1 MTKRQ
6 PRALASSLALG
17 VKEIPRNASWLVGQA
32 VKGATNG
39 TANGSTVVDRARHAG
54 DSIRSVL
61 PGESSVD
68 AHLAR
73 ARSAAERAQEA
84 EQEALAAAER
94 AQQRAQEA
102 ENLSEQEQERF
113 SEIEAE
119 QQREVDRRTAEA
131 RRRADEMVA
140 AEQAKA
146 QQDAEAVLER
156 ERSKQEE
163 RLHRAREDAERA
175 QEEAETSYERATT
188 LLGEAR
194 QRADEAAA
202 AATEAAERARAE
214 AEQMARQARAEAEE
228 ANQAVADA
236 EELLTV
242 TEQTAAAVTRERRE
256 LPAVA
261 TLSEMSKAE
270 LVKLAAAHGIEGRS
284 SKNKKQLVAALSRRS
299 TKRGGS

>member
-32 VKGATNG
+32 VKGATGG
-39 TANGSTVVDRARHAG
+39 TANGSAVVDRARQAG

-68 AHLAR
+68 VHLAR
-73 ARSAAERAQEA
+73 ARTAAERAQEA
-84 EQEALAAAER
+84 EQEALTSAER

-102 ENLSEQEQERF
+102 ENLAEEEEARLSEV
-113 SEIEAE
+113 EAE
-119 QQREVDRRTAEA
+119 QKQEVDRRTSEA
-131 RRRADEMVA
+131 RRRADELVA
-140 AEQAKA
+140 AELAKA
-146 QQDAEAVLER
+146 EQDALAVLDR
-156 ERSKQEE
+156 ERSTRDE
-163 RLHRAREDAERA
+163 RVRRAREEAERA
-175 QEEAETSYERATT
+175 QEEAEASYERATT

-194 QRADEAAA
+194 ERADEAAA

-214 AEQMARQARAEAEE
+214 AEQMATQARAEAEE
-228 ANQAVADA
+228 AHRALADA
-236 EELLTV
+236 EELRSV

>member
-32 VKGATNG
+32 VKGATGG
-39 TANGSTVVDRARHAG
+39 TANGSAVVDRARQAG

-68 AHLAR
+68 VHLAR
-73 ARSAAERAQEA
+73 ARTAAERAQEA
-84 EQEALAAAER
+84 EQEALTSAER

-102 ENLSEQEQERF
+102 ENLAEEEEARLSEV
-113 SEIEAE
+113 EAE
-119 QQREVDRRTAEA
+119 QKQEVDRRTSEA
-131 RRRADEMVA
+131 RRRADELVA
-140 AEQAKA
+140 AELAKA
-146 QQDAEAVLER
+146 EQDALAVLDR
-156 ERSKQEE
+156 ERSTRDE
-163 RLHRAREDAERA
+163 RVRRAREEAERA
-175 QEEAETSYERATT
+175 QAEAEASYERATT

-194 QRADEAAA
+194 ERADEAAA

-214 AEQMARQARAEAEE
+214 AEQMATQARAEAEE
-228 ANQAVADA
+228 AHRALADA
-236 EELLTV
+236 EELRSV
-242 TEQTAAAVTRERRE
+242 TEQTAAAVTRERRD

>member
-6 PRALASSLALG
+6 RRALASSLALG

-39 TANGSTVVDRARHAG
+39 TPNGSAVVDRARQAG
-54 DSIRSVL
+54 ESIRAVL

-73 ARSAAERAQEA
+73 ARAAAERAQEA
-84 EQEALAAAER
+84 EQEALTSAER

-102 ENLSEQEQERF
+102 ETLAEQEEARLSEVESEQK
-113 SEIEAE
+113 
-119 QQREVDRRTAEA
+119 REVDRRTSEA
-131 RRRADEMVA
+131 RRRADELVA

-146 QQDAEAVLER
+146 EQDALGILDR
-156 ERSKQEE
+156 ERSARDE
-163 RLHRAREDAERA
+163 RVRRAREEAERA
-175 QEEAETSYERATT
+175 QEDAEASYERATT

-194 QRADEAAA
+194 ERADEAAA
-202 AATEAAERARAE
+202 AATEVAERARAE
-214 AEQMARQARAEAEE
+214 ADQMATQARAEAEE
-228 ANQAVADA
+228 AHRAVADA
-236 EELLTV
+236 EELRSV
-242 TEQTAAAVTRERRE
+242 TEQTAAAVTRDRRE

-299 TKRGGS
+299 AKRGGS